1 LSKLFIQICHQ
12 IHTIARYFVISL
24 ISPSEVKAPTSI
36 AIGSFD
42 GLHEG
47 HRRLIE
53 TVVKNSQYTPTIAS
67 FWPHPR
73 EVLFG
78 ETRLRLDLPEEK
90 LPLLENLG
98 IEQLVLIPF
107 DKKLSKLSANY
118 FLKDVL
124 FNHLQA
130 KSISVG
136 ENFRFG
142 YKRQGD
148 VNTIKESIKHSDI
161 ELNIVSLLEDQY
173 GRISSSRVRE
183 LLLNCDLRNA
193 SKLLKRPYN
202 FSGKV
207 VKGKGLGKEIGF
219 PTANLEID
227 GRKFLPGEG
236 VYAAWAS
243 SEKFKYKIPSVMN
256 LGPQPTIDPL
266 SPSAVEVHLI
276 DQNINVYDLKLT
288 IQPIKKIRSQIKFSD
303 LNELS
308 KQIFKDRNIA
318 KEIFNKIS

>member
-1 LSKLFIQICHQ
+1 M
-12 IHTIARYFVISL
+12 ISL

-47 HRRLIE
+47 HRRLIK

-90 LPLLENLG
+90 LPILERLG

-107 DKKLSKLSANY
+107 DKKLSKLSANS

-124 FNHLQA
+124 YNQLQT

-148 VNTIKESIKHSDI
+148 INTIKESIKNHNIS
-161 ELNIVSLLEDQY
+161 LNIVPLLEDQY

-183 LLLNCDLRNA
+183 LLLNYDLENA
-193 SKLLKRPYN
+193 RKLLKRPYN

-207 VKGKGLGKEIGF
+207 VKGKGIGKDIGF

-243 SEKFKYKIPSVMN
+243 TGKLKNKIPSIMN

-266 SPSAVEVHLI
+266 SLSAVEVHLI
-276 DQNINVYDLKLT
+276 DQNLNLYNLKLT
-288 IQPIKKIRSQIKFSD
+288 IEPIKKIRSQIKFSN
-303 LNELS
+303 LNQLS
-308 KQIFKDRNIA
+308 KQINKDKKLA
-318 KEIFNKIS
+318 KEIFKNIL